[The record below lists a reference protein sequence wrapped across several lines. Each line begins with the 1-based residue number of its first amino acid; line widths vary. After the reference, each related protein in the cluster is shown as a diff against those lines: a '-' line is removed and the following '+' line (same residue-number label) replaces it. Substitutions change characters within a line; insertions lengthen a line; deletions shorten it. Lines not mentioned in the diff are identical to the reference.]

1 MEKVTPKER
10 LKRLLGPRLMSW
22 YNRVRLRL
30 QVPRIFLSDYRRYR
44 RHSAYFHRETPS
56 ARELE
61 ITVLYHSLE
70 KGFLHEG
77 GDLRLRFG
85 RAKVARLLQ
94 LLQAWREEG
103 LPESSQIIAAQEILS
118 AYYSYHREREA
129 DISDY
134 FPDAAYA
141 ALAHH
146 STRRAVE
153 VTPEEARHGDF
164 ATFAPSRHSI
174 RRFSDRPVPDELL
187 REVIRLTNT
196 APSACNRQEV
206 RVHSVSEPAIVREI
220 LDLQGGFRSE
230 SEGIRQLLLVTADL
244 TFTYMEGMDRQQPY
258 IDGGI
263 YLMNLLYALHYHG
276 VGACAGN
283 ASLLPR
289 DEARILSLTGC
300 RESEALIA
308 IVPIGFPA
316 TPILTTPSRR
326 RPPEETLLG

>member
-1 MEKVTPKER
+1 
-10 LKRLLGPRLMSW
+10 
-22 YNRVRLRL
+22 
-30 QVPRIFLSDYRRYR
+30 
-44 RHSAYFHRETPS
+44 
-56 ARELE
+56 
-61 ITVLYHSLE
+61 VLYHSLE

-94 LLQAWREEG
+94 LLKAWREEG
-103 LPESSQIIAAQEILS
+103 LPETSQIIAAEEILS
-118 AYYSYHREREA
+118 AYYSYHREQEA

-134 FPDAAYA
+134 VSDAAYA
-141 ALAHH
+141 ALAHL

-153 VTPEEARHGDF
+153 VLPEEARHGDF

-187 REVIRLTNT
+187 REVVRLANT

-206 RVHSVSEPAIVREI
+206 RVHSVSDPAIVREI

-289 DEARILSLTGC
+289 DEERILSLAGC

>member
-1 MEKVTPKER
+1 MT
-10 LKRLLGPRLMSW
+10 S
-22 YNRVRLRL
+22 
-30 QVPRIFLSDYRRYR
+30 
-44 RHSAYFHRETPS
+44 
-56 ARELE
+56 
-61 ITVLYHSLE
+61 
-70 KGFLHEG
+70 
-77 GDLRLRFG
+77 
-85 RAKVARLLQ
+85 
-94 LLQAWREEG
+94 
-103 LPESSQIIAAQEILS
+103 
-118 AYYSYHREREA
+118 
-129 DISDY
+129 
-134 FPDAAYA
+134 
-141 ALAHH
+141 
-146 STRRAVE
+146 
-153 VTPEEARHGDF
+153 EEARHGDF

-187 REVIRLTNT
+187 REVIRLANT

-206 RVHSVSEPAIVREI
+206 RVHSVSEPATVHEI

-283 ASLLPR
+283 ASLLLR
-289 DEARILSLTGC
+289 DEARILSLAGC
-300 RESEALIA
+300 RESEVLIA

-316 TPILTTPSRR
+316 TPILTTSSRR